1 MPQITQ
7 LPLIFSSQLFWLL
20 VTFGLLFFVIA
31 RGMVPKIQ
39 GVVEQRDRKITSDLE
54 EAQRAR
60 EEAEKTEADY
70 RERMDASRAE
80 AMKLAQAAK
89 QSASREAEERVKA
102 VDQQVGGKVAEAE
115 ARIRASLETAM
126 RDLDA
131 VAADATRELVAKLT
145 GRDVSE
151 PEARQ
156 AVKAVLHG

>member
-60 EEAEKTEADY
+60 EEAEKTEAAY

-102 VDQQVGGKVAEAE
+102 VDQQVGGKIAEAE
-115 ARIRASLETAM
+115 TRIRASLETAM

-145 GRDVSE
+145 GREVSE

-156 AVKAVLHG
+156 AVKVVLHG